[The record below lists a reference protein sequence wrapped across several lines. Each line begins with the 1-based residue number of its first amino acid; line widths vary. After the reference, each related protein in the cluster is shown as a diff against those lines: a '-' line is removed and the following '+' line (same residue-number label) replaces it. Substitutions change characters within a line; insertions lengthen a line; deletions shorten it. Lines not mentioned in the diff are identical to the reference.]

1 MRLSLKARA
10 ILIDL
15 RFNLAEQDDL
25 NKRIMRMRHLDKPQ
39 ACQILK
45 ESLVLVV
52 ARQGELVSSLM
63 REGFDPDALRGMILE
78 EV

>member
-25 NKRIMRMRHLDKPQ
+25 NKRIMRMRHLDKPH